1 MFYPTEKRLVAQ
13 GLVLGESNT
22 YRYSNIFPLDGTG
35 WTKMILTFH
44 ASWTTAMTAPT
55 LGGVYQFIKA
65 IKLTTSRGETIV
77 DNVPGQGM
85 QLFNTIHDH
94 VPPYYNSIL
103 LSSSLTADA
112 VLEIPFCFNFLNR
125 PEDTIFDSG
134 RYSNLQLDITTGVLA
149 DIGATSTAGV
159 YTMDIHIE
167 NTLNALTKDGKS
179 SPFATPYYR
188 SYGPLLNS
196 AQNFY
201 DLESSLDLGL
211 FGFLVKVG
219 ATGTMAA
226 QFEGP
231 GLDNLTSLTFRDSVR
246 RWVDG
251 ALDHAYRNERN
262 QLIHFDPNNV
272 YKVTPATPT
281 ATLYPMI
288 GVYPHSFVNFG
299 SINEH
304 YATGKKSLI
313 RVECPTTTGTS
324 RTSLLTWGMRALR

>member
-13 GLVLGESNT
+13 ALPLTEARVH
-22 YRYSNIFPLDGTG
+22 RFSNIFPLDGTG
-35 WTKMILTFH
+35 WTKLILTFH

-55 LGGVYQFIKA
+55 LGGVFQFIKG
-65 IKLTTSRGETIV
+65 IKLSTSRGETIV
-77 DNVPGQGM
+77 DNVPGMGM
-85 QLFNTIHDH
+85 QIFNALHDH

-103 LSSSLTADA
+103 LTTSLTADA

-159 YTMDIHIE
+159 YSMDIHIE
-167 NTLNALTKDGKS
+167 NTLAALSPDGKS
-179 SPFATPYYR
+179 KPYAHAYYR
-188 SYGPLLNS
+188 SYGPQLNS
-196 AQNFY
+196 TQNFY

-211 FGFLVKVG
+211 FGFFVKVG
-219 ATGTMAA
+219 ATGTMVC

-231 GLDNLTSLTFRDSVR
+231 GLDDLASLTFRDSVR

-251 ALDHAYRNERN
+251 TLDHALRNERN
-262 QLIHFDPNNV
+262 QNIIHDPNNV

-281 ATLYPMI
+281 ATLYPFI
-288 GVYPHSFVNFG
+288 GVYPHSFISAG

-313 RVECPTTTGTS
+313 RLEAPTTTATS
-324 RTSLLTWGMRALR
+324 RTSALVYGMRALR

>member
-1 MFYPTEKRLVAQ
+1 MFYPTEKRLVGQA
-13 GLVLGESNT
+13 LPLTLSSVN
-22 YRYSNIFPLDGTG
+22 RFSNIFPLDGTG

-55 LGGVYQFIKA
+55 LGGVYQFIKG

-85 QLFNTIHDH
+85 QIFNAIHDH
-94 VPPYYNSIL
+94 TPPYYNSL
-103 LSSSLTADA
+103 LLTTSLTADA
-112 VLEIPFCFNFLNR
+112 VLEIPFCQNYLNR

-134 RYSNLQLDITTGVLA
+134 RYSNLQLDITTGTLA
-149 DIGATSTAGV
+149 DIGATSTALV
-159 YTMDIHIE
+159 CTMDIHIE
-167 NTLNALTKDGKS
+167 NTLSALAKDGKS
-179 SPFATPYYR
+179 MPFAHAYYR

-211 FGFLVKVG
+211 FGFFVKVG

-231 GLDNLTSLTFRDSVR
+231 GLDDLTSLTFRDSVR

-251 ALDHAYRNERN
+251 VLDHAYRNERN
-262 QLIHFDPNNV
+262 QLIQFDPNNV

-281 ATLYPMI
+281 ATLYPFI

-299 SINEH
+299 SLNEH
-304 YATGKKSLI
+304 YATGKKALI
-313 RVECPTTTGTS
+313 RIEAPTTTATS
-324 RTSLLTWGMRALR
+324 RTSAFVWGMRALR

>member
-1 MFYPTEKRLVAQ
+1 MFYPTEKRVVAA
-13 GLVLGESNT
+13 GLVLGESNI

-44 ASWTTAMTAPT
+44 VTWTTAMTAPT
-55 LGGVYQFIKA
+55 LGGIYQFIKG
-65 IKLTTSRGETIV
+65 IKLTTSRGEVIV

-85 QLFNTIHDH
+85 QITNALINK
-94 VPPYYNSIL
+94 VPPYYNSGL
-103 LSSSLTADA
+103 LSAAVAADC
-112 VLEIPFCFNFLNR
+112 VLEIPFCFPFLNR

-159 YTMDIHIE
+159 YTMDIAIE
-167 NTLNALTKDGKS
+167 NTLSALSPDGKS
-179 SPFATPYYR
+179 KPYAYPYYR

-196 AQNFY
+196 AQNYY

-211 FGFLVKVG
+211 FGFFVKVG

-246 RWVDG
+246 RWVD
-251 ALDHAYRNERN
+251 APLDMVYRNQRN
-262 QLIHFDPNNV
+262 TMIHFDPNNV
-272 YKVTPATPT
+272 YKATPATPT
-281 ATLYPMI
+281 ATLYPFI
-288 GVYPHSFVNFG
+288 GVYPHSFVQFG

-324 RTSLLTWGMRALR
+324 RTSLMVWGMRALR